1 MIFSSSHKAREW
13 EAKFQRLYSLF
24 FPLRHWLKWM
34 ANILKIGIIGITIHA
49 YAAPTITTNL
59 ANKVAISGTAIS
71 LQISAY
77 DIAPISYQWHHNNA
91 DIQAATNA
99 ILTFSSVDPT
109 NAGRYSVTVT
119 NSSGSMTSRTAT
131 LTVMSYPK
139 PTTIVAWGDNSYGQ
153 TNTPLMETNVVA
165 LAGGQLQTVFLR
177 QDGTLG
183 DFGNAIASPSTY
195 SLLPH
200 VAAVATEGFYG
211 LALGIDGT
219 PVSYGLTYY
228 SGSSD
233 VPAYVTNAVETAIG
247 NPRLALLDNGTLV
260 GWVPNPNYYYPSDPA
275 HILSYIVNL
284 SNVVAIAT
292 SGGGVNT
299 GSHCLALKSDHT
311 VVAFGVSQVGD
322 SIVVPSLTNV
332 VAISGGAS
340 FSLALKIDGTVT
352 AWGDN
357 SYGQTNVPSGLS
369 NVMAIATGDNH
380 SLALKSNGTVVA
392 WGDNSYGQCNVPV
405 TLSNV
410 VLVTAGSRHSAAL
423 TKQPKI
429 VVPPQSLAA
438 SSPPHNFLWL
448 KNRHHIYDESK
459 IKTLSS
465 LEHIRLRTGMYI
477 GRIGTGAHP
486 DDGCYVLLK
495 EVVDNAIDEYI
506 MGHGKEVA
514 DQHRGQPRGRA
525 RLRARHPARQGRGLR
540 FQDQHRRE
548 IQRRGVSI
556 QRRPQRRRHEGGQR
570 AVEKLFRAQPSRRRI
585 CRGEFQDRQIKK
597 RRHRQ
602 DEGAERHAHRVR
614 AGRKHFQGQRIPAG
628 THRAPA
634 AALQLS

>member
-429 VVPPQSLAA
+429 VVPPQSRFVLPGWQVVFNVVATGYEWLNFQWSLNGTNIVGATNATLTLTNVPLTSAGIYQCGVSNAFGTCVSLPATLNVYRTTPYFGA
-438 SSPPHNFLWL
+438 SSSGLQWTNGSFGLTLNWL
-448 KNRHHIYDESK
+448 S
-459 IKTLSS
+459 
-465 LEHIRLRTGMYI
+465 
-477 GRIGTGAHP
+477 
-486 DDGCYVLLK
+486 
-495 EVVDNAIDEYI
+495 
-506 MGHGKEVA
+506 GHG
-514 DQHRGQPRGRA
+514 
-525 RLRARHPARQGRGLR
+525 PAILYGSTNLLIWVPIFTNPPIIGSLQLL
-540 FQDQHRRE
+540 D
-548 IQRRGVSI
+548 
-556 QRRPQRRRHEGGQR
+556 
-570 AVEKLFRAQPSRRRI
+570 
-585 CRGEFQDRQIKK
+585 
-597 RRHRQ
+597 
-602 DEGAERHAHRVR
+602 
-614 AGRKHFQGQRIPAG
+614 
-628 THRAPA
+628 PA
-634 AALQLS
+634 ATNFPFRFYRAIEQ